1 MNRKMKRLKNVH
13 FVGIGGSGMSGIAEV
28 MIGLGYKVQG
38 SDIKMSDQLE
48 RLRSLGAK
56 IYISHSP
63 LNIKNADALVVSSA
77 ISEKN
82 SEVIE
87 AKKKMLPV
95 VARAEML
102 AELMRFYYSIAISGT
117 HGKTTTTSLVATL
130 LAEGNL
136 DPTYIIGGCLKSSN
150 SHAKLGAGEY
160 LVAEA
165 DESDASFAHL
175 KPMISVV
182 TNIDLDHMSTY
193 ENNIEKLNSGFIEF
207 LHNLPFYGLAII
219 CIDDKG
225 VKKIKHR
232 IARSVITYGIS
243 EKADIRAENI
253 EFKNTYTTFD
263 LIRKNKTERVNIKI
277 NLPGLHNVN
286 NALAAIAV
294 ATELNVSNTSI
305 KKALKTFSGIDRRFQ
320 ITENLPIKNGK
331 VTLIDDYGHHP
342 TEILATL
349 NAIRSG
355 WGDKKITLLFQPH
368 RYTRTKDLFTDFVDA
383 LSMSD
388 QLIVTKIYA
397 AGESPIKGFSGESL
411 VKTIKK
417 EKKINPIY
425 INSLEDSINM
435 INQIV
440 NDGDIL
446 LIMGAGDIGSFVKDL
461 PKLIRVAL

>member
-1 MNRKMKRLKNVH
+1 
-13 FVGIGGSGMSGIAEV
+13 
-28 MIGLGYKVQG
+28 
-38 SDIKMSDQLE
+38 
-48 RLRSLGAK
+48 
-56 IYISHSP
+56 
-63 LNIKNADALVVSSA
+63 
-77 ISEKN
+77 
-82 SEVIE
+82 
-87 AKKKMLPV
+87 
-95 VARAEML
+95 ML
-102 AELMRFYYSIAISGT
+102 AELMRFYHSIAISGT

-130 LAEGNL
+130 LAEGDL

-193 ENNIEKLNSGFIEF
+193 DNNIEKLNSGFIEF

-232 IARSVITYGIS
+232 IARSLITYGIS
-243 EKADIRAENI
+243 EKADVRAENI

-263 LIRKNKTERVNIKI
+263 VIRKNKTERLNIKI
-277 NLPGLHNVN
+277 NLPGLHNVQN
-286 NALAAIAV
+286 TLAAIAV
-294 ATELNVSNTSI
+294 ATELNVSNASI

-368 RYTRTKDLFTDFVDA
+368 RYTRTKDLFPDFVDA
-383 LSMSD
+383 LSMTD
-388 QLIVTKIYA
+388 QLIVTKIYE
-397 AGESPIKGFSGESL
+397 AGEAPIKGCSGKSL
-411 VKTIKK
+411 VKKIKK
-417 EKKINPIY
+417 EKNIDPIY
-425 INSLEDSINM
+425 INSLEDSINI
-435 INQIV
+435 INQVV

-446 LIMGAGDIGSFVKDL
+446 LLMGAGDIGSFAKDL
-461 PKLIRVAL
+461 PKLLRVAL

>member
-48 RLRSLGAK
+48 KLRSLGAK

-77 ISEKN
+77 INEKN

-102 AELMRFYYSIAISGT
+102 AELMRFYHSIAISGT

-130 LAEGNL
+130 LAEGGL

-193 ENNIEKLNSGFIEF
+193 DNNIEKLNSGFIEF

-253 EFKNTYTTFD
+253 EFKNTSDVKLCEMTSD
-263 LIRKNKTERVNIKI
+263 SHLDIQG
-277 NLPGLHNVN
+277 GL
-286 NALAAIAV
+286 
-294 ATELNVSNTSI
+294 
-305 KKALKTFSGIDRRFQ
+305 K
-320 ITENLPIKNGK
+320 
-331 VTLIDDYGHHP
+331 
-342 TEILATL
+342 
-349 NAIRSG
+349 
-355 WGDKKITLLFQPH
+355 
-368 RYTRTKDLFTDFVDA
+368 
-383 LSMSD
+383 
-388 QLIVTKIYA
+388 
-397 AGESPIKGFSGESL
+397 
-411 VKTIKK
+411 
-417 EKKINPIY
+417 
-425 INSLEDSINM
+425 
-435 INQIV
+435 
-440 NDGDIL
+440 
-446 LIMGAGDIGSFVKDL
+446 IGSGGITYGSYSAVLKQLF
-461 PKLIRVAL
+461 I

>member
-48 RLRSLGAK
+48 RLRALGAK

-243 EKADIRAENI
+243 EKALS
-253 EFKNTYTTFD
+253 
-263 LIRKNKTERVNIKI
+263 LIHI
-277 NLPGLHNVN
+277 
-286 NALAAIAV
+286 
-294 ATELNVSNTSI
+294 
-305 KKALKTFSGIDRRFQ
+305 
-320 ITENLPIKNGK
+320 
-331 VTLIDDYGHHP
+331 
-342 TEILATL
+342 
-349 NAIRSG
+349 
-355 WGDKKITLLFQPH
+355 
-368 RYTRTKDLFTDFVDA
+368 
-383 LSMSD
+383 
-388 QLIVTKIYA
+388 
-397 AGESPIKGFSGESL
+397 
-411 VKTIKK
+411 
-417 EKKINPIY
+417 
-425 INSLEDSINM
+425 
-435 INQIV
+435 
-440 NDGDIL
+440 
-446 LIMGAGDIGSFVKDL
+446 
-461 PKLIRVAL
+461 